1 MNRTSVAL
9 PPAPQRDMRSPGL
22 TATAGAL
29 LLGTRGLFPDGG
41 RPELPREACRL
52 LPLSPCPQP
61 MDHSNGTAE
70 LTLARCPLNQASESD
85 RSRER
90 GAGSR
95 RHQRSVLAQAA
106 QQALW
111 TDMFRPQP
119 PSSPASIRVP
129 FGVTA
134 PEVQVAYGPARQA
147 SHNPARKFQN
157 QLLTTWH
164 KLHRVPSVQPHNA

>member
-1 MNRTSVAL
+1 
-9 PPAPQRDMRSPGL
+9 MRSPGL

-29 LLGTRGLFPDGG
+29 LLGTRGLFPDGDA
-41 RPELPREACRL
+41 RNSHARRADFCL
-52 LPLSPCPQP
+52 CPP
-61 MDHSNGTAE
+61 VPSLWTHGNGTAE
-70 LTLARCPLNQASESD
+70 LTLARCPLKQASEPD

-95 RHQRSVLAQAA
+95 RHQRSVLAQAVR
-106 QQALW
+106 QALW
-111 TDMFRPQP
+111 TDMFRPQS

-134 PEVQVAYGPARQA
+134 PEVQVAHLAVPQA

-164 KLHRVPSVQPHNA
+164 MLHRVPFVQPQMRRVPYA